1 MLNKIKSFLLSM
13 KFMTIL
19 VLTFFIAVAYAT
31 FIENDYGTQTAKAL
45 VYNAHWFE
53 VIIVLLNINMLYN
66 IRRYNLLRKEKWP
79 VLLFHISFIVITI
92 GAGITRYV
100 SFEGTMSIRENDS
113 SNLIVSD
120 QTFLQFKVHNN
131 KFQYEHDT
139 PILLHDYN
147 GPLSF
152 LKSNHFKNNLD
163 FLDNDISIEYVDY
176 IKNAKDTLLVGQ
188 GEKEILTIVMAGQN
202 GRETFYLEENTA
214 NQFLGLNFSFGTPLQ
229 GHVNFFYQDEL
240 LMIQLPSDADF
251 MRMADRFS
259 GTQKRDSIQPIMLR
273 SLYSMPGYNFVIPTI
288 SENSKVDYYSVEN
301 PEGQEIEDALLVKVN
316 CNNQTKNLT
325 LFGDRGF
332 VTSKS
337 HFELDG
343 LNFSVSYG
351 SKFFITP
358 FKIQLND
365 FQLDRYPGSNS
376 PSSFA
381 SEVTLIDGQLEQDH
395 RIYMNNVLDHR
406 GYRFFQ
412 SSYDQDELGTVLS
425 VNHDFWGT
433 LISYLGY
440 FLMSLGMIFTVFS
453 KKTRFSSLRRK
464 LRDIDAKR
472 LASLVLIFFTLNS
485 FDAHSHSTDSL
496 ILASAIEE
504 SHANEFGMLV
514 VQDNG
519 GRMKPFSTSS
529 SEILRKVLRKSD
541 YLGLN
546 ANQVVL
552 GMAQNPYL
560 WQQAPIIKV
569 GNEEL
574 QKELGIDQ
582 KYTSFLSFFSFEAS
596 YVLTDKVEK
605 AYAKKPAMRSKY
617 DKEVIAVDERVN
629 VCYMLYN
636 GSFFRFFPLAND
648 SNDKWY
654 STYQSSDVFTG
665 DDSLFVF
672 SILPIYFTSIAQAQ
686 NDGDWSV
693 ANNTLDAIKKYQQK
707 YGVNVYPSK
716 TKLKVESLYNEL
728 KVFNK
733 LTSYY
738 AIIGLIMIL
747 LLLQNVLKHRN
758 WRMSVI
764 RVGFYLLV
772 AGFFV
777 HTIGLIARWYISD
790 HAPWSNAY
798 ESVIYIAWATILA
811 GFVFSRKSMMS
822 MAATSVISSLLLMVA
837 ALNWLDP
844 EITNL
849 VPVLDSYWLMIHVAI
864 ITASYGFLAL
874 GAILGFINLA
884 LMILQNKVNFKRIK
898 NSISE
903 LTYINEMSITIGLF
917 MLSIGTFLGG
927 VWANESWGRYW
938 GWDPKE
944 TWAFASMLCYIFV
957 LHLRFIPKLKSA
969 FVFNFASLV
978 AYGSI
983 IMTYFGVNFYLSG
996 LHSYAQGDPMPIPT
1010 FVYYSIAIIFIVT
1023 TVAYFKQ
1030 KTLKK

>member
-1 MLNKIKSFLLSM
+1 
-13 KFMTIL
+13 
-19 VLTFFIAVAYAT
+19 
-31 FIENDYGTQTAKAL
+31 
-45 VYNAHWFE
+45 
-53 VIIVLLNINMLYN
+53 
-66 IRRYNLLRKEKWP
+66 
-79 VLLFHISFIVITI
+79 
-92 GAGITRYV
+92 
-100 SFEGTMSIRENDS
+100 
-113 SNLIVSD
+113 
-120 QTFLQFKVHNN
+120 
-131 KFQYEHDT
+131 
-139 PILLHDYN
+139 
-147 GPLSF
+147 
-152 LKSNHFKNNLD
+152 
-163 FLDNDISIEYVDY
+163 
-176 IKNAKDTLLVGQ
+176 
-188 GEKEILTIVMAGQN
+188 
-202 GRETFYLEENTA
+202 
-214 NQFLGLNFSFGTPLQ
+214 
-229 GHVNFFYQDEL
+229 
-240 LMIQLPSDADF
+240 
-251 MRMADRFS
+251 
-259 GTQKRDSIQPIMLR
+259 
-273 SLYSMPGYNFVIPTI
+273 
-288 SENSKVDYYSVEN
+288 
-301 PEGQEIEDALLVKVN
+301 
-316 CNNQTKNLT
+316 
-325 LFGDRGF
+325 
-332 VTSKS
+332 
-337 HFELDG
+337 
-343 LNFSVSYG
+343 
-351 SKFFITP
+351 
-358 FKIQLND
+358 
-365 FQLDRYPGSNS
+365 
-376 PSSFA
+376 
-381 SEVTLIDGQLEQDH
+381 
-395 RIYMNNVLDHR
+395 
-406 GYRFFQ
+406 
-412 SSYDQDELGTVLS
+412 
-425 VNHDFWGT
+425 
-433 LISYLGY
+433 
-440 FLMSLGMIFTVFS
+440 
-453 KKTRFSSLRRK
+453 
-464 LRDIDAKR
+464 
-472 LASLVLIFFTLNS
+472 
-485 FDAHSHSTDSL
+485 
-496 ILASAIEE
+496 
-504 SHANEFGMLV
+504 
-514 VQDNG
+514 
-519 GRMKPFSTSS
+519 
-529 SEILRKVLRKSD
+529 
-541 YLGLN
+541 
-546 ANQVVL
+546 
-552 GMAQNPYL
+552 
-560 WQQAPIIKV
+560 
-569 GNEEL
+569 
-574 QKELGIDQ
+574 
-582 KYTSFLSFFSFEAS
+582 
-596 YVLTDKVEK
+596 
-605 AYAKKPAMRSKY
+605 
-617 DKEVIAVDERVN
+617 
-629 VCYMLYN
+629 MLYN

-884 LMILQNKVNFKRIK
+884 LMILQNKMNFKRIK

-1023 TVAYFKQ
+1023 TFAYFKQ
-1030 KTLKK
+1030 KTFKK

>member
-1 MLNKIKSFLLSM
+1 
-13 KFMTIL
+13 
-19 VLTFFIAVAYAT
+19 
-31 FIENDYGTQTAKAL
+31 
-45 VYNAHWFE
+45 
-53 VIIVLLNINMLYN
+53 
-66 IRRYNLLRKEKWP
+66 
-79 VLLFHISFIVITI
+79 
-92 GAGITRYV
+92 
-100 SFEGTMSIRENDS
+100 MSIRENDS

-519 GRMKPFSTSS
+519 GRMKPFSTSR

-560 WQQAPIIKV
+560 WQQASIIKV

-582 KYTSFLSFFSFEAS
+582 KYTSFLSFFSFEAE
-596 YVLTDKVEK
+596 Y
-605 AYAKKPAMRSKY
+605 
-617 DKEVIAVDERVN
+617 
-629 VCYMLYN
+629 
-636 GSFFRFFPLAND
+636 
-648 SNDKWY
+648 
-654 STYQSSDVFTG
+654 
-665 DDSLFVF
+665 
-672 SILPIYFTSIAQAQ
+672 
-686 NDGDWSV
+686 
-693 ANNTLDAIKKYQQK
+693 
-707 YGVNVYPSK
+707 
-716 TKLKVESLYNEL
+716 
-728 KVFNK
+728 
-733 LTSYY
+733 
-738 AIIGLIMIL
+738 
-747 LLLQNVLKHRN
+747 
-758 WRMSVI
+758 
-764 RVGFYLLV
+764 
-772 AGFFV
+772 
-777 HTIGLIARWYISD
+777 
-790 HAPWSNAY
+790 
-798 ESVIYIAWATILA
+798 
-811 GFVFSRKSMMS
+811 
-822 MAATSVISSLLLMVA
+822 
-837 ALNWLDP
+837 
-844 EITNL
+844 
-849 VPVLDSYWLMIHVAI
+849 
-864 ITASYGFLAL
+864 
-874 GAILGFINLA
+874 
-884 LMILQNKVNFKRIK
+884 
-898 NSISE
+898 
-903 LTYINEMSITIGLF
+903 
-917 MLSIGTFLGG
+917 
-927 VWANESWGRYW
+927 
-938 GWDPKE
+938 
-944 TWAFASMLCYIFV
+944 
-957 LHLRFIPKLKSA
+957 
-969 FVFNFASLV
+969 
-978 AYGSI
+978 
-983 IMTYFGVNFYLSG
+983 
-996 LHSYAQGDPMPIPT
+996 
-1010 FVYYSIAIIFIVT
+1010 
-1023 TVAYFKQ
+1023 
-1030 KTLKK
+1030 